1 MIALNLLSPQS
12 LVIYVRVKL
21 GRERMRNG
29 DSPVSGQA
37 KIEMMH
43 EAAGVQTIKC
53 DPRFHHSL

>member
-53 DPRFHHSL
+53 DP